1 MIAEFFNPSL
11 DTAATFAGGT
21 VTIVWLLRI
30 LWRRLMK
37 DGAEV
42 AKDRAEINIIETLQ
56 TQISTLSAENKVL
69 RTTEADI
76 AIRLGRL
83 EAKEK
88 EAAEHMAT
96 ITKLQR
102 KLDEKDSKIEKMI
115 AEHATEMTKMSMTL
129 NIKENQITELYER
142 IIELESRLKKD
153 ESCWDTKG
161 NEK

>member
-21 VTIVWLLRI
+21 VTVVWLLRI
-30 LWRRLMK
+30 LWRRIMK

-42 AKDRAEINIIETLQ
+42 AKDRAEINIIDTLQ
-56 TQISTLSAENKVL
+56 TQIATLSAENKVL

-96 ITKLQR
+96 IIKLQR

-161 NEK
+161 TEK